1 MMRATVRP
9 AYERAKAHSHIR
21 KTAHHPDARSARETA
36 RSRCAFRA
44 SFVAQKATRVFG
56 VRPWRGQPCQKQ
68 PSTNTATFCARKTK
82 SGLPGSGVPRRQ
94 SVMRCHSC
102 SEKYLQPMKESAA
115 IAAMP
120 DTIQEIELQVVI
132 QFGGTSKEQYLHS
145 FLNEAAARRFIRNA
159 DKASYRCLGPFPLLL
174 SGIRE
179 LADVAS
185 DTIAWLQSN
194 GFRDTPLANNLNS
207 ALAQVEREYP
217 LT

>member
-1 MMRATVRP
+1 M
-9 AYERAKAHSHIR
+9 
-21 KTAHHPDARSARETA
+21 
-36 RSRCAFRA
+36 
-44 SFVAQKATRVFG
+44 
-56 VRPWRGQPCQKQ
+56 
-68 PSTNTATFCARKTK
+68 K
-82 SGLPGSGVPRRQ
+82 SGFPGSGTPRRQ
-94 SVMRCHSC
+94 PVMQCDSC

-145 FLNEAAARRFIRNA
+145 FLNEAAARRFIRSA

-174 SGIRE
+174 PGIRE

-194 GFRDTPLANNLNS
+194 GFRDTPLANNLNT